1 MERPHILILGKL
13 PPPYMGPAV
22 ATKIILESDLKH
34 SYELM
39 HFDTRINSDVSDIGA
54 LKLSKIG
61 TIRALYKA
69 FRQRVKVGRPDLV
82 LVPIGQTSAG
92 FFKDLP
98 FIRMAADAGA
108 KVLVQ
113 LRGSEFRDWYNG
125 LDPLR
130 KSFVKSQLKKASGAI
145 VLGENLRWIFE
156 GFFPEDSIFVVPNG
170 GDYSFPERKNKVLRI
185 TYLANFL
192 PGKGLLE
199 LLKALTML
207 AEKKSELPP
216 YEFHAFGSWNNEVYR
231 ASCIALADKLNHCY
245 IYGAISGGEKWQAMA
260 DSDIFVFAPK
270 SPEGH
275 PWSIVEALA
284 AGLPIVS
291 TDRGAIGQSVLDGTN
306 GFLLPNPDPKEI
318 ARALEKLLLDN
329 SLRNKMGAASLHL
342 YETQFTSSIMAE
354 NLGNVFEQILHV
366 AP

>member
-1 MERPHILILGKL
+1 MERPRILILGKL

-22 ATKIILESDLKH
+22 ATKIILDSDLKH
-34 SYELM
+34 RFELI
-39 HFDTRINSDVSDIGA
+39 HFNTQINSDVSEIGA
-54 LKLSKIG
+54 LKFSKIG

-69 FRQRVKVGRPDLV
+69 FRQKVKERRPDVV

-145 VLGENLRWIFE
+145 VLGENLKWIFK
-156 GFFPEDSIFVVPNG
+156 GFFPDDRIFVVPNG
-170 GDYSFPERKNKVLRI
+170 GDYAFPERKNKVLRI

-207 AEKKSELPP
+207 AERKSKLPH
-216 YEFHAFGSWNNEVYR
+216 YEFHAFGSWNNEAYR
-231 ASCIALADKLNHCY
+231 ASCVDLAGKLNHCH
-245 IYGAISGGEKWQAMA
+245 IHGAISGGEKWQAMA

-284 AGLPIVS
+284 AELPIIS

-306 GFLLPNPDPKEI
+306 GFLLADPVPDAI
-318 ARALEKLLLDN
+318 ASALEKLLLDE
-329 SLRNKMGAASLHL
+329 SLRKSMGLASRHL
-342 YETQFTSSIMAE
+342 FETQFTSAIMAE
-354 NLGNVFEQILHV
+354 NLGNVFEQILL
-366 AP
+366 PSP